1 MFINLAWTN
10 VNSGAVTTNIYRGTA
25 ELDRKNLGTPLVT
38 LTNGETTYK
47 DTNVTLGTTYYYVI
61 EFVSAGVRTS
71 TRNYPMVAQYVRGH
85 GNPTVVLGNDAYGFI
100 DSVSFGRTVSLL
112 TQLGMPTAG
121 IADNALPAGLKFSYN
136 GKVVVAI
143 PITTSLIASSYNSF
157 GSLLNNNAGLPVS
170 FDGFNYLVRLPK
182 GMPSSWDNAS
192 RPTTGDYDTDFI
204 KLCLCHFNQL
214 APMDGETL
222 GKLGNQNKSIAII
235 CRETNAGYVN
245 GRTPSTGAI
254 TWYPVGNA
262 VTGITI
268 FLLELVE

>member
-121 IADNALPAGLKFSYN
+121 IADNVLPTGLKFSYN

-143 PITTSLIASSYNSF
+143 PITTNLIASSYSSF

-170 FDGFNYLVRLPK
+170 FDGFNYLARLPK

-192 RPTTGDYDTDFI
+192 RPTAGDYDIEFI

-245 GRTPSTGAI
+245 GRTPSTGVI